1 MGKQTAAQVRHAKP
15 GRHGDGRGLYL
26 QVIGGSRTWV
36 LRYEHGKRERWMGL
50 GSAEFV
56 TLAQAREQAFELRRK
71 LKHEKI
77 DPLEQRKASA
87 VGARIAALTGAT
99 FEQVALRCIEM
110 KSSEWRGDGSHREWL
125 STLER
130 YAFPV
135 LGPLPVSAID
145 AMLVHRVLEPI
156 WSTKPHVGQRLRE
169 RLEAVLDYAKGMK
182 LRSGENPALWRG
194 NLEHML
200 PKAKRTSREH
210 HPALRYAEL
219 PAFMVEL
226 RAMPGV
232 AARAL
237 EFTILTAVRTSEAR
251 FALWS
256 EVDLRTGVW
265 TVPGERMKGD
275 KEHRVPLPER
285 VLEILAELPR
295 EAGADA
301 LFPGRSAGGFLNQ
314 DAMADVLG
322 KLRPG
327 FTVHGFRSA
336 FRDWAAE
343 TTGYPNHV
351 VEMALAHAISNGVE
365 AAYRRGDLFEK
376 RARLMREWCAYCTRI
391 EEPVGLI
398 VPIRP
403 RVLT

>member
-1 MGKQTAAQVRHAKP
+1 MRSSVARSRIAAAR
-15 GRHGDGRGLYL
+15 L
-26 QVIGGSRTWV
+26 
-36 LRYEHGKRERWMGL
+36 WMGL
-50 GSAEFV
+50 GSVEFV
-56 TLAQAREQAFELRRK
+56 SLAQAREQAFELRRK

-77 DPLEQRKASA
+77 DPLEHRRAA
-87 VGARIAALTGAT
+87 VVGARIAALTGST
-99 FEQVALRCIEM
+99 FEQVARRCIEM
-110 KSSEWRGDGSHREWL
+110 KTSHWRGDGSRREWL

-135 LGPLPVSAID
+135 LGQLPVSAID

-182 LRSGENPALWRG
+182 LRSGENPALWRD

-200 PKAKRTSREH
+200 PKANRTSRKH
-210 HPALRYAEL
+210 HPALPYVEL

-251 FALWS
+251 FARWS

-275 KEHRVPLPER
+275 KEHRIPLPER
-285 VLEILAELPR
+285 VLVTLDELRR
-295 EAGADA
+295 ESRSDA
-301 LFPGRSAGGFLNQ
+301 VFPGRSAGGFVNQ
-314 DAMADVLG
+314 DAMADVLA
-322 KLRPG
+322 KLHPG
-327 FTVHGFRSA
+327 VTVHGFRST

-343 TTGYPNHV
+343 TTSYPTHV

-365 AAYRRGDLFEK
+365 AAYRRGDLFKK
-376 RARLMREWCAYCTRI
+376 RRRLTQEWADYCASPASAWTTVTPFQGGGRA
-391 EEPVGLI
+391 
-398 VPIRP
+398 
-403 RVLT
+403 